1 MTRGSKRDLP
11 KTISPPPSPKKA
23 KAEEEEDEECCFSG
37 DPVPADEALRRWPQR
52 YRSKIKGKDGGSSVT
67 LKESETEVLQAKC
80 HYKQAIVD
88 GIVYNLNDD
97 VYIQAEDGKPN
108 YIGKIVEFFETIKNE
123 FYFTAQWFF
132 RPEDTMIKNKSDLIH
147 KKRVFFSEAKD
158 DNLLDSI
165 IQKVK
170 IAQLS
175 SDFEPAVKE
184 KLISS
189 SDLYCDM
196 GYSEQFFTF
205 KRINAGVSKVS
216 VKASSP
222 VSREIDVVSKVHE
235 KPIKVQEASM
245 KVLDLY
251 SGCGAMSTGLCLG
264 AQLSGQR
271 LVNRWAVDIN
281 IHACESLRKNHPE
294 TKVRNEAAEDFLCL
308 LKEWKKLCI
317 EFGVLGSKQN
327 EDESSE
333 VISSECDED
342 ESNCNKSSVSRGEFE
357 VQRLLNICYGDPNK
371 VQKPGLYFQVRW
383 KGYGPSDDTWEP
395 IDGLGNCKE
404 RIKEF
409 VSSGYKSMILPLPG
423 DVDLICGGPP
433 CQGVSGFNR
442 FRNRVDPLE
451 DEKNKQLIVYMDIVE
466 YLRPRHIL
474 MENVVDLVKLA
485 GGALACYAIARLVS
499 SNYQARLGIMA
510 AGSYGVPQCRM
521 RIFLWGA
528 DIGEV
533 LPQFPLPTHKVDGE
547 GITPN
552 EFKEIIVGR
561 DNELPCNL
569 ERSNFLGD
577 AISDL
582 PEVTNYEDR
591 DAREYGTVPCTD
603 YQKLIRLGKQ
613 DLFCFENAV
622 KNCSQKKM
630 LYDHIPL
637 KLNDDDYTRV
647 CLIPKKKGA
656 NFRDMPG
663 VLVGKNKKVEWD
675 PSVPREYLPSG
686 NPVVPDYAMTFKGG
700 RSKKPFAR
708 LAMDEIVSTVVARA
722 QPHNR
727 AMLHPKQDRVLTIRE
742 NARLQG
748 FPDCYK
754 LYGPVKERYTQVGNA
769 VAFSVS
775 IAMGYTLGKAIEG
788 VDSSEP
794 LKLPFKFP
802 DCLGQLSTL
811 NKKKLERSI

>member
-1 MTRGSKRDLP
+1 MGRASKRNLP
-11 KTISPPPSPKKA
+11 TKISPPPSSKKPKPSQ
-23 KAEEEEDEECCFSG
+23 EDEESCFSG
-37 DPVPADEALRRWPQR
+37 DPFPADEALRRWPNR
-52 YRSKIKGKDGGSSVT
+52 YHLKSKVKDSGQACSSKG
-67 LKESETEVLQAKC
+67 SECEVLQARC

-88 GIVYNLNDD
+88 GVVYDLNDD
-97 VYIQAEDGKPN
+97 AYIQGEEGKPN
-108 YIGKIVEFFETIKNE
+108 YIGKIVEFFETTKKE

-132 RPEDTMIKNKSDLIH
+132 RSEDTMMKNKSYLIH
-147 KKRVFFSEAKD
+147 GKRVFFSDAKD
-158 DNLLDSI
+158 DNPLDSI
-165 IQKVK
+165 VQKVN
-170 IAQLS
+170 IVQLP
-175 SDFEPAVKE
+175 SDFDPAQKE
-184 KLISS
+184 ELISS
-189 SDLYCDM
+189 ADLYCDM
-196 GYSEQFFTF
+196 GYSEQLFTF
-205 KRINAGVSKVS
+205 NRINAAGISKVGTDT
-216 VKASSP
+216 SSP
-222 VSREIDVVSKVHE
+222 VTSEICMASKAQESRKT
-235 KPIKVQEASM
+235 
-245 KVLDLY
+245 VLDLY

-271 LVNRWAVDIN
+271 LVSRWAVDIN
-281 IHACESLRKNHPE
+281 TYACESLRKNHPE
-294 TKVRNEAAEDFLCL
+294 TKVRNEAAENFLCL
-308 LKEWKKLCI
+308 LKEWQKLCI

-327 EDESSE
+327 EDEASE
-333 VISSECDED
+333 TISSESNNDED
-342 ESNCNKSSVSRGEFE
+342 NSKDSSVSTGEFE
-357 VQRLLNICYGDPNK
+357 VQKLLDVCYGDPNK
-371 VQKPGLYFQVRW
+371 VQKPGLHFKVRW

-395 IDGLGNCKE
+395 MDGLGNCE
-404 RIKEF
+404 ECIKEF
-409 VSSGYKSMILPLPG
+409 VTSGYKSRILPLPG
-423 DVDLICGGPP
+423 DVDLVCGGPP

-442 FRNRVDPLE
+442 FRNREDPLE

-466 YLRPRHIL
+466 FLKPRYLL

-485 GGALACYAIARLVS
+485 KGALACYAMARLVS
-499 SNYQARLGIMA
+499 MNYQCRLGIMA

-528 DIGEV
+528 DIREN
-533 LPQFPLPTHKVDGE
+533 LPQFPLPTHKVAGE

-561 DNELPCNL
+561 DNELPCEL

-582 PEVTNYEDR
+582 PKVTNDEDR
-591 DAREYGTVPCTD
+591 DAREYGTARCTNF
-603 YQKLIRLGKQ
+603 QKFLRLEKQ
-613 DLFCFENAV
+613 DLFGFNVAG
-622 KNCSQKKM
+622 KNGSQKRM

-637 KLNDDDYTRV
+637 HLNDDDYRRV

-656 NFRDMPG
+656 NFRNLPG

-675 PSVPREYLPSG
+675 PSIPRQYLPSG
-686 NPVVPDYAMTFKGG
+686 NPVVPDYAMTFRDG

-727 AMLHPKQDRVLTIRE
+727 AMLHPNQDRVLTIRE

-754 LYGPVKERYTQVGNA
+754 FYGPVKERYTQIGNA

-775 IAMGYTLGKAIEG
+775 IAMGYTLGQAMEG
-788 VDSSEP
+788 VDSSQP

-802 DCLGQLSTL
+802 ECLGLISAL
-811 NKKKLERSI
+811 NKKKLEESD